1 MSIKPLLDSDVVFT
15 KAAAFA
21 FLGSEGCVRVY
32 VHASVC
38 VLTHLCKIGVTESS
52 FLRLPLYHKN

>member
-21 FLGSEGCVRVY
+21 FLGSEACVY
-32 VHASVC
+32 VYVSVC

-52 FLRLPLYHKN
+52 FLSLPLYHKN